1 MSDSNEYLLLAT
13 TNDTVTAGLI
23 ASVLENAGVRV
34 LGGRSF
40 SEIKALPGD
49 EVHGIQVLAE
59 DWERAREELSGG
71 GLEKWLVR

>member
-13 TNDTVTAGLI
+13 ANDSVTAGLI

-40 SEIKALPGD
+40 TRINALPGD
-49 EVHGIQVLAE
+49 ELHGVQVLAE
-59 DWERAREELSGG
+59 DWERARQELSGG